1 MSIALWWKRLP
12 LAALAL
18 FYFGLSLLVQI
29 PIIYHAQYYLI
40 VEEVKVLYFVPLGAS
55 LVLTTSFVLVTDT
68 LSKQWVKRPTND
80 FVIILIA
87 ILVVVA
93 TYYAGYFGVFYIQAS
108 MELPEYLSN
117 LRYLTSEHQFIIVT
131 NTVLA
136 LQAFFALVINERV
149 QKRLSI
155 ILKKGKKK

>member
-18 FYFGLSLLVQI
+18 FYFGLSLIVQI

-55 LVLTTSFVLVTDT
+55 LVLTASLILVTDT

-80 FVIILIA
+80 LVIVLIA
-87 ILVVVA
+87 VLVVVA
-93 TYYAGYFGVFYIQAS
+93 TYYAGYFGVFYIQAT
-108 MELPEYLSN
+108 MQLPGYLNN

-131 NTVLA
+131 NTILA

-155 ILKKGKKK
+155 ILKKKSKK

>member
-12 LAALAL
+12 LASLAL

-55 LVLTTSFVLVTDT
+55 LVLTTSLILVTDT

-80 FVIILIA
+80 YIIILIA
-87 ILVVVA
+87 ILIVVA
-93 TYYAGYFGVFYIQAS
+93 THYAGYFGVFYIQAT
-108 MELPEYLSN
+108 MKLPDYLNN

-155 ILKKGKKK
+155 ILKKGTKK

>member
-18 FYFGLSLLVQI
+18 FYFGLSLLVQL

-55 LVLTTSFVLVTDT
+55 LVLTASFILVTDT

-80 FVIILIA
+80 LFIIIISILI
-87 ILVVVA
+87 VVS

-108 MELPEYLSN
+108 MQLPEYLNN
-117 LRYLTSEHQFIIVT
+117 LR
-131 NTVLA
+131 
-136 LQAFFALVINERV
+136 
-149 QKRLSI
+149 
-155 ILKKGKKK
+155 